1 MGKGSKMRK
10 DNRFFLFKIAES
22 SGLKLKRDEL
32 KIIQYLLFI
41 FIFLL
46 LIIDFMS
53 IIFYVRTQAR
63 QGVVKNHNFTQVI
76 IISTYNPLIPSY
88 TINMY
93 LHV

>member
-1 MGKGSKMRK
+1 MAKGSKVKK

-22 SGLKLKRDEL
+22 STENLKRDEL

-53 IIFYVRTQAR
+53 IIFYVRTSAR
-63 QGVVKNHNFTQVI
+63 QDIVKNHNFTQV
-76 IISTYNPLIPSY
+76 SLNL
-88 TINMY
+88 
-93 LHV
+93 